1 MANSRVRSVIRN
13 MMLEDEKRGGGFH
26 LTDDQIDKVKEQLFP
41 IKLKEIREGTP
52 LIYRMTID
60 HYHPRHGVV
69 VRQGEEIGSGL
80 TTWKNITDS
89 KGKLRLLTLLENAE
103 KSNIIPGR
111 LLHPDQ
117 KKLRKFPTGTSIM
130 DM

>member
-13 MMLEDEKRGGGFH
+13 MMLEDQNRGGGFH
-26 LTDDQIDKVKEQLFP
+26 LTDDQIDNLKSQLFP
-41 IKLKEIREGTP
+41 IKLKEIKEGTP

-60 HYHPRHGVV
+60 HYHPRHGAV
-69 VRQGEEIGSGL
+69 VRGGQEIGSGL

-89 KGKLRLLTLLENAE
+89 KGKLRLVSFLKNIE

-111 LLHPDQ
+111 LLHQEQ
-117 KKLRKFPTGTSIM
+117 KRLRKFPPGTSIM
-130 DM
+130 SL